1 MDAANLVGLI
11 GAGAYLLAYA
21 LLQMR
26 VLSLGD
32 GRYALLNI
40 VGGVALVYSLSW
52 NFNLGSFITQIAWL
66 LFTVVGYVRGR
77 QVSGPA

>member
-77 QVSGPA
+77 QASGPA